1 MKTRYFFAFSLLA
14 LVFSCGKE
22 VQDQMPGPDDLV
34 TIRAIL
40 PDASAT
46 RGAGLETKLSWT
58 WNSGD
63 KITVIGETT
72 EIFKIK
78 EGFSPK
84 KAEFVGK
91 PVKGNTFTILYPGQD
106 AVEQDWS
113 VQTQKGNNSLS
124 HLRYEAALENVDDYF
139 TFSFDPAWA
148 AEHAG
153 TLKQT
158 GVLKLTVEV
167 PDGITEPTSIAV
179 TADTPLFYKG
189 NGEEEKTDKLQLN
202 LTDCTPED
210 GVLTAWFNTSWNAA
224 EVPSGSTLYVVLG
237 GNDKLLSRDVLFS
250 KKATLETGVV
260 NLFTLSGGGWADEA
274 QNAHYA
280 GGKGTKA
287 APWIIKTPEQLS
299 YLAGDLAEGSI
310 RYAKLDADIDMT
322 GIDWVP
328 LNNVEP
334 YNKFIDFDGDGHTIS
349 NLTVGETP
357 YASFAGVLYGT
368 IKNVT
373 FDGAQIDAG
382 GNKTGVVAGYVGTSA
397 NLYPCSLTGVTVK
410 NSSVTGTS
418 SMGGVVAQVAVVTTI
433 SDCHIQNS
441 TVTGGTTNNVGG
453 FMAYPDAAGA
463 RIENCT
469 VNGVTVNS
477 PNAIQY
483 VGGFT
488 GNINKAAVIEN
499 CQVKDVVI
507 NASSSKRVGGFVG
520 QAGRHEGSVITKC
533 VVENATISGG
543 QNSGGFVGVDYHPAI
558 SKCAVIGGSITAGNT
573 QVGGFAGYPEGNA
586 SLKCQITDSYSTIK
600 VEGGSR
606 ANVGGFIGIAKGLI
620 VVTNCYAAG
629 EVTGTDAKT
638 GIFAGSVDVN
648 TAAISHCIGWN
659 ATLPFAGVV
668 KDGSEEV
675 KDNYAGADGTISAK
689 ATEFGWSAEV
699 WDLSGDAPKLK

>member
-1 MKTRYFFAFSLLA
+1 MKTRYFFALSLLA

-34 TIRAIL
+34 TIHAIL
-40 PDASAT
+40 PDAPAT

-72 EIFKIK
+72 EVFKIK

-91 PVKGNTFTILYPGQD
+91 PVKGKTFTILYPGQD

-139 TFSFDPAWA
+139 TFAFDPAWA

-167 PDGITEPTSIAV
+167 PEGITEPTSIAV

-189 NGEEEKTDKLQLN
+189 NGEEEKTDKLLLN

-224 EVPSGSTLYVVLG
+224 EVPSGATLYVVLG

-250 KKATLETGVV
+250 KKSTLETGVV
-260 NLFTLSGGGWADEA
+260 NLFTLTGGGWADEA

-287 APWIIKTPEQLS
+287 SPWIIKTPEQLAC
-299 YLAGDLAEGSI
+299 LAGDLAEGTI
-310 RYAKLDADIDMT
+310 RYAKLDADVDMT

-328 LNNVEP
+328 LNNEDP
-334 YNKFIDFDGDGHTIS
+334 YNKFIDFDGNGHTIS
-349 NLTVGETP
+349 NLTVGECA

-368 IKNVT
+368 LKNVT
-373 FDGAQIDAG
+373 FDGATVTGGTNKAG
-382 GNKTGVVAGYVGTSA
+382 VAAGYVGTSG
-397 NLYPCSLTGVTVK
+397 NLYACSLTGVTVK
-410 NSSVTGTS
+410 NSSVS
-418 SMGGVVAQVAVVTTI
+418 SSNSVGGVVAQVAVVTTI
-433 SDCHIQNS
+433 SDCHILNS
-441 TVTGGTTNNVGG
+441 TVTGGSTNNVGG
-453 FMAYPDAAGA
+453 FMAYPDATGA

-469 VNGVTVNS
+469 VTGVTVNS

-499 CQVKDVVI
+499 CTVKDVVI
-507 NASSSKRVGGFVG
+507 NAPSSKRVGGFVG
-520 QAGRHEGSVITKC
+520 QGGRHEGSVITKC

-543 QNSGGFVGVDYHPAI
+543 QNSGGFVGVDYHPNI
-558 SKCAVIGGSITAGNT
+558 SKCAVIGGTLTANNT

-586 SLKCQITDSYSTIK
+586 TLKCVIVDSYSTIN
-600 VEGGSR
+600 VVGGSR

-620 VVTNCYAAG
+620 DVKNCYAAG

-648 TAAISHCIGWN
+648 TAAISSCIGWS

-675 KDNYAGADGTISAK
+675 VNNYVGNEGTISAK
-689 ATEFGWSAEV
+689 ATELGWSADV